1 MGEKNKIPSI
11 VTQIKT
17 QPVKEV
23 NYGFQKSISYS
34 QLSMYS
40 SCPHKWAL
48 QYRDGHKYSESS
60 IHMTFG
66 TSLHETLQH
75 YITTIYEI
83 TGAEADRI
91 NLEEYFQDCFSKN
104 YLKDYKSNKNIH
116 FSDPVQMNEFYE
128 DGIEILKFIKKK
140 RNALFGKNGWFLVG
154 CEVPIV
160 LTPLKPFSSV
170 LYKGYLD
177 VVLYNEPTKTFKIID
192 VKTSG
197 RGWGDK
203 EKKDELKQFQ
213 LILYKYFFSI
223 QFGIPI
229 DNIKIEFL
237 IVKRKVWEKSEY
249 PISRIQE
256 FRPASGKVK
265 VNKAVKL
272 LNKFIEDVFN
282 IDGTYKDI
290 KYEPN
295 PSKWGCTYCSFNQT
309 PLCDKGII

>member
-1 MGEKNKIPSI
+1 MGEKNKIPAI

-203 EKKDELKQFQ
+203 ENKDELKQFQ
-213 LILYKYFFSI
+213 LLPNNALRFFI
-223 QFGIPI
+223 NIPI
-229 DNIKIEFL
+229 AI
-237 IVKRKVWEKSEY
+237 
-249 PISRIQE
+249 
-256 FRPASGKVK
+256 
-265 VNKAVKL
+265 
-272 LNKFIEDVFN
+272 
-282 IDGTYKDI
+282 
-290 KYEPN
+290 
-295 PSKWGCTYCSFNQT
+295 
-309 PLCDKGII
+309 